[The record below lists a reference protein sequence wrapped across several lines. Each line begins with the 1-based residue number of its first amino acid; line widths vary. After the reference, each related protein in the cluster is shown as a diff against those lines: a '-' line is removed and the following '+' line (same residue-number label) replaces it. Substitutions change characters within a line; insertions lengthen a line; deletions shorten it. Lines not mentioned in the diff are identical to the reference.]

1 MVFGQWTVLDRPCA
15 LSDAGERKWLCRC
28 ACGTERYVRERSL
41 LSGGSQSCGCMTR
54 RRAAEAGGYDLRG
67 RSFGN
72 LIVVG
77 AAERRPN
84 DRARR
89 WKCRC
94 GCGRLVEYPSS
105 LLVTGKRTSCGCGAK
120 RKYACADIQGKRFH
134 RLTALYP
141 LEERDAAGYVLWHC
155 RCDCGKEIDVS
166 YNRLVYGNM
175 RSCGCQKKEYDQ
187 ALQGYLTHV
196 AGTCVDM
203 LKSDKLP
210 KNNTTGVRGVYR
222 IRGKYVAKIVFQ
234 KKQYHLGSYDSL
246 EEAALA
252 RREAEEQINGAFVEY
267 FEKWERRAREDAAW
281 AEENPIRVEVG
292 RDGQNRVELHF
303 EPAL

>member
-1 MVFGQWTVLDRPCA
+1 
-15 LSDAGERKWLCRC
+15 
-28 ACGTERYVRERSL
+28 
-41 LSGGSQSCGCMTR
+41 MTR
-54 RRAAEAGGYDLRG
+54 RRAAEAGGHDLRG

-175 RSCGCQKKEYDQ
+175 RSCGCQKKEHDQ
-187 ALQGYLTHV
+187 ALQGYL
-196 AGTCVDM
+196 
-203 LKSDKLP
+203 
-210 KNNTTGVRGVYR
+210 
-222 IRGKYVAKIVFQ
+222 
-234 KKQYHLGSYDSL
+234 
-246 EEAALA
+246 
-252 RREAEEQINGAFVEY
+252 AFSAVNAST
-267 FEKWERRAREDAAW
+267 ER
-281 AEENPIRVEVG
+281 
-292 RDGQNRVELHF
+292 
-303 EPAL
+303 